1 MKGRKSNSKNLMILT
16 SLAAAVAFGSI
27 AAGTTYALFTS
38 QVENNVTV
46 SSGKVKVT
54 SALSDLAL
62 YSPTSISTTEG
73 NAVIDSSNAA
83 TTSAFANG
91 GTASIQDGTLTL
103 TNMTPGDKV
112 TFKLTITNEST
123 VNIKYRTAMKKGATS
138 DDTLFKA
145 LEMNIG
151 GLSSEYVSVW
161 KALAAPATEEEK
173 TLATYNC
180 TVELPTTVSG
190 DAYMDKSCSLDFS
203 VEAVQ
208 GNAATTDDENATTI
222 VEKEVAATGDTTLT
236 DANST
241 ITATLPAGSVTAEK
255 VSLIRSAIDAPG
267 NITIDTG
274 AAAISTE
281 VKIVDENGEKVK
293 AAEGQY
299 FTVTLK
305 LEKYLSVLNFYHN
318 GDALTAVSKL
328 SGLTGE
334 GMYYYDASTGK
345 MTYTTAEFSTFT
357 AVVDYGGG
365 NGTEANPYLVSTED
379 QAINA
384 YKKTSSGGY
393 FKLVKDVNVTN
404 EVYLSG
410 KTFVWDLNG
419 HAIQLDYSEDAKPN
433 NGGVFNISGKNGK
446 LTINDSSEA
455 QTGKVIGSDKT
466 YSNKVTSAV
475 RVGNYGKL
483 IINGGHFIGRSE
495 GTSCIFAYTAY
506 SSGSK
511 CVVTINGGKFETLS
525 ASNGTYYVL
534 NHQDSMTAGCTMTVN
549 GGSFKNYN
557 PGITAVDPENAYTGK
572 IALGTGYETKESTDS
587 DGNTWYTVVKAEA

>member
-1 MKGRKSNSKNLMILT
+1 MKGTKSNSKNLMILT

-38 QVENNVTV
+38 QAENNVTV

-138 DDTLFKA
+138 DDALFKA

-161 KALAAPATEEEK
+161 KALAAPTTEEEK

-180 TVELPTTVSG
+180 AVELPTTVSG
-190 DAYMDKSCSLDFS
+190 DEYMDKSCSLDFS

-255 VSLIRSAIDAPG
+255 VSLIRSATDAPG

-305 LEKYLSVLNFYHN
+305 LEKNLSVLNFYHN

-328 SGLTGE
+328 SELTGE
-334 GMYYYDASTGK
+334 GMYYYAASTGK

-419 HAIQLDYSEDAKPN
+419 HTIQLDYSEDAKPN

-475 RVGNYGKL
+475 RIGNYGKL
-483 IINGGHFIGRSE
+483 IINGGHFIGRSQ

-511 CVVTINGGKFETLS
+511 CAVTINGGKFETLS

-557 PGITAVDPENAYTGK
+557 PGITVVDPENAYTGK
-572 IALGTGYETKESTDS
+572 IALGTGCETKESTDS